1 MIAIKTGEFVYA
13 SSDADAELEICDIS
27 GTCCKTSGELDNSGV
42 DDREEGNIDIYKT
55 TAVLGTCFSV
65 SHLENHCHH
74 RIQILQATLGA
85 GGVAPV
91 VNVRL
96 SLLNDAWS
104 SPSWYA
110 QWIQIQ
116 LDSGDRFRCPV
127 NAWIDPA
134 PRSSLIGGF
143 LLNIGDG
150 PGISQRYQ
158 M

>member
-1 MIAIKTGEFVYA
+1 MIAIKTAGFLYA
-13 SSDADAELEICDIS
+13 GSDADAELEICDSI

-55 TAVLGTCFSV
+55 LAVLGTCFSV
-65 SHLENHCHH
+65 SHLENHLHH
-74 RIQILQATLGA
+74 RIQILQAPLGV

-91 VNVRL
+91 ANVKI

-104 SPSWYA
+104 SPSWYV

-116 LDSGDRFRCPV
+116 MDSGDQFRCPV

-134 PRSSLIGGF
+134 PYELDIG
-143 LLNIGDG
+143 LLKETVE
-150 PGISQRYQ
+150 ISHGYQR
-158 M
+158 